1 MPEVVKSSLIDM
13 GLLENKGSN
22 IGVEGDRH
30 GRVQE
35 EGTEI
40 GGKGQNNL
48 KKWFKGLSDQLSKE
62 SIP

>member
-22 IGVEGDRH
+22 TGVEGDRH
-30 GRVQE
+30 GKVQE

-40 GGKGQNNL
+40 GGKGIVQ
-48 KKWFKGLSDQLSKE
+48 G
-62 SIP
+62 IV